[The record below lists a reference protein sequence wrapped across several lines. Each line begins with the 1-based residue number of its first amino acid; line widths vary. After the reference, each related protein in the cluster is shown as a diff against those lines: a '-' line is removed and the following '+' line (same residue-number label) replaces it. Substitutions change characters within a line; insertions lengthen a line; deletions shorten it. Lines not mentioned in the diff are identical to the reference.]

1 MNKHRLNRA
10 VRKTVVTILGYL
22 LLVVLIF
29 PFVWI
34 VLASLQPESEIIRLP
49 PFPARPTTFT
59 LDNFRYVLGYR
70 PFTNSIFTS
79 IVVAIVTTAF
89 VMSAGAVGAYALA
102 KLRFPGREA
111 IFTGIM
117 VVYMLPGMAMLIPMV
132 IVMKH
137 LGLLDSIAG
146 LIMAHTI
153 YILPMMTWFLVGIFE
168 GVPADLEEAAQVDG
182 YSKLGTLTRVVI
194 PLSISGF
201 FLITVFCFV
210 LSWNELMFA
219 KVVGIFKVKMLQPAI
234 FEFLSPTALQYSQVA
249 AASLISGMPVVL
261 LAIVLQKYIIAG
273 ILKGAVK

>member
-1 MNKHRLNRA
+1 MNKHRLNR
-10 VRKTVVTILGYL
+10 VLRKTIITILGYVL
-22 LLVVLIF
+22 LAILVF
-29 PFVWI
+29 PFIWI
-34 VLASLQPESEIIRLP
+34 VLASFQPESEIIRLP
-49 PFPARPTTFT
+49 PFPMRPTIFT
-59 LDNFRYVLGYR
+59 LDNFRYVLGYK

-79 IVVAIVTTAF
+79 IAVAIVTTAF
-89 VMSAGAVGAYALA
+89 VMSAGAAGAYALA
-102 KLRFPGREA
+102 RLRFPGREG

-132 IVMKH
+132 IVMKL
-137 LGLLDSIAG
+137 LGLLDSIPG

-182 YSKLGTLTRVVI
+182 YSRLGTLTRIVI

-219 KVVGIFKVKMLQPAI
+219 KVVGIFRVKMLQPAI

-249 AASLISGMPVVL
+249 AASLISGTPVVL

>member
-1 MNKHRLNRA
+1 
-10 VRKTVVTILGYL
+10 
-22 LLVVLIF
+22 
-29 PFVWI
+29 
-34 VLASLQPESEIIRLP
+34 
-49 PFPARPTTFT
+49 
-59 LDNFRYVLGYR
+59 
-70 PFTNSIFTS
+70 
-79 IVVAIVTTAF
+79 
-89 VMSAGAVGAYALA
+89 
-102 KLRFPGREA
+102 PGREG

-132 IVMKH
+132 IVMKL
-137 LGLLDSIAG
+137 LGLLDSIPG

-182 YSKLGTLTRVVI
+182 YSRLGTLTRVVI

-219 KVVGIFKVKMLQPAI
+219 KVVGIFRVKMLQPAI

-249 AASLISGMPVVL
+249 AASLISGTPVVL
-261 LAIVLQKYIIAG
+261 LAIILQKYIIAG

>member
-10 VRKTVVTILGYL
+10 IRKTVVTILGYL